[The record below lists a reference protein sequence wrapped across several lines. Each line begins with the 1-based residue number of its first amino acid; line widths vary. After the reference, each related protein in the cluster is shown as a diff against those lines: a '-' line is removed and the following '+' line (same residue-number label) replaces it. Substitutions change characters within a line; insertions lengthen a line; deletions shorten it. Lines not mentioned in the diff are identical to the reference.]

1 MPECC
6 KSHDQQFS
14 DFIESPWNII
24 IIKQFKTSIIWGMLG
39 CWPHIHT
46 PPNTSGSRAWW
57 HHKSSNG
64 NAIKLHAIP
73 RIRRVVFQSKAWRI
87 DLFHWHWCLNFVS
100 TNFPEPNSRETN
112 KQFWMKSMNVFHWK
126 CILHW
131 ASGPER
137 TALSWSFCIKSKTE
151 RRTCHIVSH
160 ICFHCL
166 FIQTVSVP
174 TWFIH
179 LNGLNVRKCCSAIS
193 TIPWEP

>member
-1 MPECC
+1 
-6 KSHDQQFS
+6 
-14 DFIESPWNII
+14 
-24 IIKQFKTSIIWGMLG
+24 MLG

-57 HHKSSNG
+57 HHKFSNG
-64 NAIKLHAIP
+64 NAIKLYAIP

-100 TNFPEPNSRETN
+100 TSFPEPNSRETN
-112 KQFWMKSMNVFHWK
+112 KT
-126 CILHW
+126 ILNEVYEYVSFKMHV
-131 ASGPER
+131 
-137 TALSWSFCIKSKTE
+137 ALSVWPGKNCFELVFLHQIEDWT
-151 RRTCHIVSH
+151 THLSH
-160 ICFHCL
+160 SVAYSICFHCL